1 VNKKQTIA
9 TNSPALARGQLW
21 KMRKAQIRIVDLGKK
36 LVYFRLLRRLGQMRK
51 IRSVALDRMSFFL
64 KTHRARLTEISQR

>member
-1 VNKKQTIA
+1 VNKKQTTA
-9 TNSPALARGQLW
+9 TPAPTLARGQLW

-64 KTHRARLTEISQR
+64 KTHRARLIEINPR